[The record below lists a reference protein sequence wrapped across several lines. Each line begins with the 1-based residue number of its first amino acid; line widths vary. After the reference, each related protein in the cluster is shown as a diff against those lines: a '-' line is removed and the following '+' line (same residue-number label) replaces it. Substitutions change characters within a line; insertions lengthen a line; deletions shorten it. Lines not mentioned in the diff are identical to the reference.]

1 MTYTI
6 QFADNNIQ
14 SVALLNYLKTLDFV
28 TIKEQSLSQRAMN
41 PREEYQTMMK
51 HLSPEER
58 KQAAHIEDAIREV
71 YDIRAGRAAAVPFGD
86 FLDTLDDED

>member
-51 HLSPEER
+51 HLSPEE
-58 KQAAHIEDAIREV
+58 
-71 YDIRAGRAAAVPFGD
+71 
-86 FLDTLDDED
+86 